1 MSTLS
6 NLGVTIGCICVVIS
20 LLSVLMPQKRTGR
33 LMSMVIGVFFI
44 GSLLSAIFTGIQTA
58 EDINID
64 EYDITVPEHSDQ
76 EYRDI
81 VAQTTADRLTE
92 ALNELLINE
101 GIEVQ
106 DIRLTLKISDEGRI
120 YASRAVI
127 YISKEYEPR
136 VGDIKTIIYRNISK
150 EPDIYVDGEKA
161 A

>member
-6 NLGVTIGCICVVIS
+6 NLGVTVGCICTAIS
-20 LLSVLMPQKRTGR
+20 LLSVLVPQKRTGR

-44 GSLLSAIFTGIQTA
+44 GSLLTSILTGVQSA
-58 EDINID
+58 DIPDIS
-64 EYDITVPEHSDQ
+64 EYDIAVPDHDER

-81 VAQTTADRLTE
+81 VAQTTADRLTQ
-92 ALNELLINE
+92 ALKELLLNE

-120 YASRAVI
+120 YASRVVI
-127 YISKEYEPR
+127 YISKAYEPR
-136 VGDIKTIIYRNISK
+136 VGDVKTIIYRNISK

>member
-1 MSTLS
+1 MSTLT
-6 NLGVTIGCICVVIS
+6 NIGVTVGCICTVIS

-44 GSLLSAIFTGIQTA
+44 GALLSLIISGIQNA

-64 EYDITVPEHSDQ
+64 DYDITVPEHSES

-81 VAQTTADRLTE
+81 VAQTTADRLTQ
-92 ALNELLINE
+92 ALNELLLNE

-127 YISKEYEPR
+127 YISKAYEPR
-136 VGDIKTIIYRNISK
+136 VGDIRTIIYRNISK

>member
-6 NLGVTIGCICVVIS
+6 NIGVTIGCICVVIS
-20 LLSVLMPQKRTGR
+20 LLSVLIPQKRTGR

-44 GSLLSAIFTGIQTA
+44 GSLLGAIITGIQSA
-58 EDINID
+58 EDFNID
-64 EYDITVPEHSDQ
+64 GYDITVPDHDEQ

-81 VAQTTADRLTE
+81 VAQTTADHLTQ
-92 ALNELLINE
+92 ALNELLLNE

-120 YASRAVI
+120 YASRTVI

-136 VGDIKTIIYRNISK
+136 VGDIKSIIYRNISK

>member
-1 MSTLS
+1 MSTLT
-6 NLGVTIGCICVVIS
+6 NIGVTVGCICTVIS
-20 LLSVLMPQKRTGR
+20 LLSVLIPQKRTGR

-44 GSLLSAIFTGIQTA
+44 GALLSSIISGIQTA
-58 EDINID
+58 EDI
-64 EYDITVPEHSDQ
+64 TVPEHSES

-81 VAQTTADRLTE
+81 VAQTTADRLTK
-92 ALNELLINE
+92 ALNELLLNE

-127 YISKEYEPR
+127 YISKAYEPR